1 MARSSADAA
10 SAAPSGDA
18 AGAVPGAS
26 GAAAV
31 AVYDRRPFF
40 ERALRHG
47 AAMRI
52 LDAERLDAIRRDA
65 PKGLVQIAR
74 FFGTEFLR
82 PELERARER
91 MVNLIGLHLEDATG
105 GDLDR
110 AAQLLRDHSLLS
122 RSKQGSDMLKALI
135 AMPDSSHFGLADDDA
150 AFGERDDHLPQLARW
165 SLRNIDDYRAERD
178 RRQAARDRIDAA
190 CWFAA
195 RSDVSRDDLR
205 EAQVDAEAVI
215 RTGLLAHA
223 ASGRVQLPSW
233 SRFAAL
239 VAQLRRRA
247 AAGPLASGLPAELPP
262 RFAPLARDLWAA
274 MERDDLPRILDAA
287 VTPKKLF
294 TQTVSF
300 LGRYHWADGDAGEI
314 GDFDRAVSDQWARL
328 TQGHTDDSS
337 LLTLF
342 LCIAAGVPPR
352 TALTE
357 SAAAS
362 LVRRLRKHGYDA
374 EKPSD
379 FIREFAPH
387 EHHNDYQRLWKQF
400 ADDTRRDLLD
410 ERDTKLFEA
419 LSALR
424 LHCNLVA
431 APEKPARKAAPPAVA
446 PAGEPPPAPAGKTS
460 PKAPRKTPRTTAA
473 KPAPTTAARR
483 AASS

>member
-1 MARSSADAA
+1 MADPTA
-10 SAAPSGDA
+10 AAP
-18 AGAVPGAS
+18 AS
-26 GAAAV
+26 V
-31 AVYDRRPFF
+31 AVYDGRPFF

-47 AAMRI
+47 VAMRI

-65 PKGLVQIAR
+65 PKGIVQIAR
-74 FFGTEFLR
+74 YFGTEFLR

-91 MVNLIGLHLEDATG
+91 MVALIGLHLEDASG

-122 RSKQGSDMLKALI
+122 RSKQGSDLLKALI
-135 AMPDSSHFGLADDDA
+135 VMPDSSHFGLAEDDA
-150 AFGERDDHLPQLARW
+150 AFGERDDHLAQLARW
-165 SLRNIDDYRAERD
+165 SLRSIDDYRAERD

-223 ASGRVQLPSW
+223 AAGRVQLPSW

-239 VAQLRRRA
+239 VAQLRKRA
-247 AAGPLASGLPAELPP
+247 AAGPLAPGLPAELPA

-274 MERDDLPRILDAA
+274 MARDDLPRILDAA
-287 VTPKKLF
+287 VTPKQLF

-314 GDFDRAVSDQWARL
+314 GDFDRAVSDQWAKL

-342 LCIAAGVPPR
+342 VCIAAGVPPK

-357 SAAAS
+357 TAAAS
-362 LVRRLRKHGYDA
+362 LVRRLRKHGYDE
-374 EKPSD
+374 EKPAD

-400 ADDTRRDLLD
+400 AAETRRDLLD

-424 LHCNLVA
+424 LHCNLI
-431 APEKPARKAAPPAVA
+431 
-446 PAGEPPPAPAGKTS
+446 APAGK
-460 PKAPRKTPRTTAA
+460 PAAPAKQVAPDAAPGARKPPAKKAAARAEPAAPAGGPPAKAPRAAA
-473 KPAPTTAARR
+473 KKAPPTPAKKPAARG
-483 AASS
+483 APSS

>member
-10 SAAPSGDA
+10 SAAPSGNA

-233 SRFAAL
+233 S
-239 VAQLRRRA
+239 
-247 AAGPLASGLPAELPP
+247 

>member
-1 MARSSADAA
+1 MADTA
-10 SAAPSGDA
+10 S
-18 AGAVPGAS
+18 VPAGAS
-26 GAAAV
+26 GI
-31 AVYDRRPFF
+31 AVYDGRPFF

-47 AAMRI
+47 VAMRI
-52 LDAERLDAIRRDA
+52 LDAERVAAIRRDA

-74 FFGTEFLR
+74 YFGTEFLR

-91 MVNLIGLHLEDATG
+91 MVNLIGLHLEEATG

-110 AAQLLRDHSLLS
+110 AAQLLREHSLLS

-135 AMPDSSHFGLADDDA
+135 VMPDSSHFGLAEDDA

-165 SLRNIDDYRAERD
+165 SLRSIGDYRAERD

-205 EAQVDAEAVI
+205 EAQVDAEAVV

-247 AAGPLASGLPAELPP
+247 AAGAPLDAVPAELPP
-262 RFAPLARDLWAA
+262 RFAPLARALWAA
-274 MERDDLPRILDAA
+274 MEREDLPRILDAA
-287 VTPKKLF
+287 IAPKQLF

-300 LGRYHWADGDAGEI
+300 LGRYHWSDGDAGEI
-314 GDFDRAVSDQWARL
+314 GDFDRAVSAQWSKL

-342 LCIAAGVPPR
+342 LCIAAGVPPK
-352 TALTE
+352 TALSET
-357 SAAAS
+357 AAAS

-374 EKPSD
+374 DKPAE

-400 ADDTRRDLLD
+400 AAETRRDLLD
-410 ERDTKLFEA
+410 ERDTRLFEA
-419 LSALR
+419 MTALR

-431 APEKPARKAAPPAVA
+431 PSAKKPSKAAADAAPPGAASSAQASAGARKAAA
-446 PAGEPPPAPAGKTS
+446 PAAPDVV
-460 PKAPRKTPRTTAA
+460 PAA
-473 KPAPTTAARR
+473 KPARAVKKTAKKTPGKPPGTAPRGP
-483 AASS
+483 SSS